1 MKISL
6 SSYRHCGRL
15 HSVINDRYML
25 NVDSCSNSENMCHF
39 IHAVVPGHVE
49 TVVKLDRI

>member
-6 SSYRHCGRL
+6 SSYRHCDRR

-25 NVDSCSNSENMCHF
+25 NVDSCCNSENMCHF
-39 IHAVVPGHVE
+39 IHAAVPRHVE